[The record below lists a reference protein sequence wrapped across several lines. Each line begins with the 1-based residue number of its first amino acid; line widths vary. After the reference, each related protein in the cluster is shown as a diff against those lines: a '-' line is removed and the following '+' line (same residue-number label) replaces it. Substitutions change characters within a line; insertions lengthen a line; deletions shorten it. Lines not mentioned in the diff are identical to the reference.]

1 MTLSLGTGSRLVN
14 SNLKNRL
21 VFGPKETL
29 ITVLSKCRQPQRVDA
44 MLDQMEEKGRR
55 VEDVRI
61 KPFRFNL
68 FEKFEG
74 ILRRK
79 RNIFTF

>member
-21 VFGPKETL
+21 VFGPKETF

-68 FEKFEG
+68 FEQFEG

>member
-14 SNLKNRL
+14 SKVKNRL
-21 VFGPKETL
+21 VFGPKETF

-61 KPFRFNL
+61 KPLGLTFL
-68 FEKFEG
+68 S
-74 ILRRK
+74 ILK
-79 RNIFTF
+79 ES

>member
-1 MTLSLGTGSRLVN
+1 
-14 SNLKNRL
+14 
-21 VFGPKETL
+21 
-29 ITVLSKCRQPQRVDA
+29 

>member
-21 VFGPKETL
+21 VFGPKETF

>member
-21 VFGPKETL
+21 VFGPKETF

-61 KPFRFNL
+61 KPFGFNL